1 MRLSSYRTSKN
12 NRVEVATATP
22 AQLVALVKKTFPE
35 DPITAC
41 AVAYGESLNNPKGI
55 NKSQIEHS
63 VGIMQIN
70 LMRHSD
76 GKKIHWSKVPGET
89 LQEKEAW
96 LQVPENNLKVAREIY
111 EGRNKSKMHFGDWS
125 AFTNGSYKRHLSKC
139 Q

>member
-1 MRLSSYRTSKN
+1 MCRTSSRGVCKIV
-12 NRVEVATATP
+12 RTTATVDP

-41 AVAYGESLNNPKGI
+41 AIAYGESLNNPKGV
-55 NKSQIEHS
+55 NSSKIEHS

-89 LQEKEAW
+89 LKEKESW
-96 LQVPENNLKVAREIY
+96 LQVPENNMKVARQIY
-111 EGRNKSKMHFGDWS
+111 DRQGFQPWS
-125 AFTNGSYKRHLSKC
+125 AFTGGSYKKHLSKC
-139 Q
+139 N